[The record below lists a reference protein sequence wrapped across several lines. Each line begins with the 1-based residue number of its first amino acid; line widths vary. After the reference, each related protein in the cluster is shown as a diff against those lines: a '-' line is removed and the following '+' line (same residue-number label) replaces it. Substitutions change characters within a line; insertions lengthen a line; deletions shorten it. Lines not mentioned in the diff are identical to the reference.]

1 MISINVFYY
10 AVRWHHWWDYL
21 MIRYE
26 PRTSSNVYYH
36 SPPFLPHSTIIHGM
50 GWNASQ
56 KKKCKTIFFFFFNY
70 NVEIRPTNFGTHHRC
85 LSWWLKANIF
95 NGMSVFTN
103 VMFCNP
109 AARCS
114 QIFHPKYTKIKQL
127 WLSASATIILTRAA
141 GTEKL
146 ISQLWQIKEAVSY
159 LGETY
164 FSTSLSIGYTSFHYC
179 LLFLI

>member
-1 MISINVFYY
+1 MSSINVFYY
-10 AVRWHHWWDYL
+10 AVQWHHWWDYL

-26 PRTSSNVYYH
+26 PRTSSNFYYH
-36 SPPFLPHSTIIHGM
+36 PPFSSTFYNYS
-50 GWNASQ
+50 WNGLKCVP
-56 KKKCKTIFFFFFNY
+56 KKSNTIFFTVFKFY
-70 NVEIRPTNFGTHHRC
+70 NVEIKPTNFRTHHRC

-95 NGMSVFTN
+95 NGMSIFTK

-127 WLSASATIILTRAA
+127 WLSASATIILTRAT

-164 FSTSLSIGYTSFHYC
+164 FPISLSIGYTSFHYC